1 MSTPTDTPRTDAA
14 TFNADT
20 YTGDRKVVDPDDMAE
35 IEREL
40 TDAKAEFERLAN
52 PCGWPHCEPAKADA
66 AELTR
71 LRAENDEMRVQ
82 LEANKL
88 KGGGCQCS
96 DDEACAHVRRAEK
109 AEADTARLDWLGKSS
124 YAKFYEGPCVWRIN
138 GDEKTNGDTL
148 REAIDAAM
156 KGTI

>member
-14 TFNADT
+14 TFTADT

-66 AELTR
+66 AELAR
-71 LRAENDEMRVQ
+71 LRAEVERRNDIIKRASMQ
-82 LEANKL
+82 FFHDGTDGEA
-88 KGGGCQCS
+88 
-96 DDEACAHVRRAEK
+96 A
-109 AEADTARLDWLGKSS
+109 
-124 YAKFYEGPCVWRIN
+124 AKMLTVLNE
-138 GDEKTNGDTL
+138 
-148 REAIDAAM
+148 AAM
-156 KGTI
+156 KEASK